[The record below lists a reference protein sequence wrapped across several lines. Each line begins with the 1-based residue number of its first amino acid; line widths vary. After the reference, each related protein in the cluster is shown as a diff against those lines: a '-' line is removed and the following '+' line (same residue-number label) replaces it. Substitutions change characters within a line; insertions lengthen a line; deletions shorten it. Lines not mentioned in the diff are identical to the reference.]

1 MRTRAIKDLVQ
12 LNDKDLFVEV
22 AKGMLA
28 VQENAST
35 MAEAF
40 KILSEQH
47 NVRGARILEA
57 IAKEGAAKYL
67 ILLDV
72 VRCPR
77 IPTNRFHRQLE
88 KYDEHL
94 AKGLYSEA
102 CDWRP
107 ADFGE
112 IKSYIAEESMKYY
125 LDGPN
130 GVEWI
135 FENWIIRQR
144 EEAFYVDY
152 VESDQKHIW
161 LSPSRYDSSS
171 YISCYVPPVVKLMN
185 QLHKVGFSKP
195 RSLELISS
203 IWRPV
208 GFTDETH
215 SWDIGNLNHKTL
227 KGMCDAGLLNEIDD
241 KIYRDIVDVWPFP
254 LYDLTMR
261 QIPVKQSKLREIQD
275 RWYPE

>member
-1 MRTRAIKDLVQ
+1 MRTRAIKDLAQ

-22 AKGMLA
+22 AEGMSA
-28 VQENAST
+28 IQENASCVS
-35 MAEAF
+35 EAF
-40 KILSEQH
+40 KILTES
-47 NVRGARILEA
+47 RSTGGARILEA
-57 IAKEGAAKYL
+57 IAKEEAAKYL

-72 VRCPR
+72 IRCPR
-77 IPTNRFHRQLE
+77 MPIERFSRQLE
-88 KYDEHL
+88 KYNEHL
-94 AKGLYSEA
+94 AKGLYAEA

-107 ADFGE
+107 ADFSE
-112 IKSYIAEESMKYY
+112 IKSYIADQSQKYY

-152 VESDQKHIW
+152 VESDQTHIW
-161 LSPSRYDSSS
+161 LSPARYDSPS
-171 YISCYVPPVVKLMN
+171 YISCFVPPVVKLMN

-195 RSLELISS
+195 QSLELISS
-203 IWRPV
+203 IWRPIR
-208 GFTDETH
+208 FTDGTH
-215 SWDIGNLNHKTL
+215 SWDLGNLNHKTL

-254 LYDLTMR
+254 LYDLEMR